1 MTEHGSSDPTHAQAG
16 PPVEEGASPGRALRG
31 PGAPG
36 HPLWRRPAAIGVALA
51 VVALGAVGVWSAL
64 RGGVGTGLPAAT
76 PSVTMVGSASPNW
89 TPAASGTPGGA
100 TTTSA
105 GATASRLPGVPGRT
119 GTLPEGFTLRH
130 QGVGPTGDATGW
142 EPDIFTVGC
151 GRAADLP
158 SLDRLEASLNLVRLA
173 PEEGRTET
181 ILVFASEPDAQAFMA
196 ELLVESDCEPIT
208 SAEDAGLRE
217 VFAAGALPG
226 LGDEALSTRS
236 WFEQDIDGVWTPRPG
251 GALRLVARAGRAV
264 TMAGFGG
271 ETVGDP
277 ISQTAL
283 VADLRASLD
292 HALPQMC
299 VWTDAGC

>member
-1 MTEHGSSDPTHAQAG
+1 MTNQRGEHGETNARPDV
-16 PPVEEGASPGRALRG
+16 PV
-31 PGAPG
+31 
-36 HPLWRRPAAIGVALA
+36 WRRPAVIGVALA
-51 VVALGAVGVWSAL
+51 VVALGAVGVSSAL
-64 RGGVGTGLPAAT
+64 QRGVGTGLPSTT
-76 PSVTMVGSASPNW
+76 PSGTMVGAASPNW

-100 TTTSA
+100 TTPSA
-105 GATASRLPGVPGRT
+105 GATASSLPGGPGRR
-119 GTLPEGFTLRH
+119 GTLPDGFTLLH

-142 EPDIFTVGC
+142 EPDTFTVGC

-181 ILVFASEPDAQAFMA
+181 ILVFAGEPDARAFMA
-196 ELLVESDCEPIT
+196 ELLAESDCEPIT
-208 SAEDAGLRE
+208 SAEDTGLRE
-217 VFAAGALPG
+217 VFAAEALPG

-236 WFEQDIDGVWTPRPG
+236 WFEQDPGGVWTPRPG

-271 ETVGDP
+271 ESVGDP
-277 ISQTAL
+277 ITQTEL